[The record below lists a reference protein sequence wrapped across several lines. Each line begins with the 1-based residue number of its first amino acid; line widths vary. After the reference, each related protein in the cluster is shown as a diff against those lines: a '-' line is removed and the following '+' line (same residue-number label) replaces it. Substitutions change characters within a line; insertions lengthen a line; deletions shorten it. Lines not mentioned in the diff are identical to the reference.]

1 MVQSRR
7 QDNPLRILHTES
19 SLELGGQ
26 EFRVLHEVCGMVKR
40 GHYVVLAVPPHS
52 RLALSA
58 KERGVSIEEVP
69 MNRVRWIWLIL
80 VFLKIIVKHNIQV
93 VNTHG
98 SIDSWTASIAGRLS
112 RKCPLII
119 RTRHKSTKISQTWRH
134 RLLYQCLPHAVLTTG
149 EAVRN
154 IVMTQAGTPP
164 SRVISIPTG
173 VDLETFS
180 PQAQKHRMNSGEISK
195 HQDVVVGTVAF
206 FRTYKGLTYFLDAAK
221 LVVEQFPNVGF
232 LIVGDGPDYASIVQK
247 REALGLHDAVQF
259 TGFCDD
265 VAQALSGMDIFVLAS
280 IGAEGVPQSVSQAMA
295 MERPVIAT
303 NVGSISEIVK
313 HEETGLLVE
322 PLDAKALAHEI
333 CRLIT
338 NPNFREVLGK
348 SARKHVEESYDFVD
362 MLTHTEAVYDEFL
375 LAMN

>member
-1 MVQSRR
+1 MVPPRR
-7 QDNPLRILHTES
+7 QDKPLRILHTES

-26 EFRVLHEVCGMVKR
+26 EFRVLHEVCGMLKR
-40 GHYVVLAVPPHS
+40 GHYVVLAVPPYS
-52 RLALSA
+52 RLAGLA
-58 KERGVSIEEVP
+58 RERGVCIEEVS
-69 MNRVRWIWLIL
+69 MNRIRWIWLIL

-112 RKCPLII
+112 PKHPLII
-119 RTRHKSTKISQTWRH
+119 RTRHKSTRISQTWRH
-134 RLLYQCLPHAVLTTG
+134 RLLYRYLPHVVLTTG
-149 EAVRN
+149 EAVRR
-154 IVMTQAGTPP
+154 IVMTQTGMPP

-180 PQAQKHRMNSGEISK
+180 LQVQKNNVNSGESSNHPDI
-195 HQDVVVGTVAF
+195 VIGTVVF
-206 FRTYKGLTYFLDAAK
+206 FRTYKGLSYFLDAAK
-221 LVVEQFPNVGF
+221 LVVVKFSNVKF
-232 LIVGDGPDYASIVQK
+232 LIVGDGPDYASIAQK
-247 REALGLHDAVQF
+247 RDALGLQDSVLL

-265 VAQALSGMDIFVLAS
+265 VAQVLARMDIFVLAS
-280 IGAEGVPQSVSQAMA
+280 IGVEGVPQSVSQAMA

-313 HEETGLLVE
+313 HEVTGLLVE
-322 PLDAKALAHEI
+322 PLDAEALAYEM

-338 NPNFREVLGK
+338 NPSLRDVLGK
-348 SARKHVEESYDFVD
+348 TARKHVEESYSLVN
-362 MLTHTEAVYDEFL
+362 MLEHTEAVCDEFL